1 MVEVH
6 GLTMRFGTQ
15 LLFEDINLSLDKGNR
30 YGLIGANGAGKST
43 FLKIL
48 SGEIEAS
55 SGEVLIDS
63 GLKVG
68 VLGQDQFAFE
78 NFTLKDAVLYGNK
91 RLYDAVKEKEKLY
104 LSEEFTD
111 EINERLS
118 ELEMIT
124 AEEDSTYQY
133 ETRCEKIL

>member
-68 VLGQDQFAFE
+68 VLGRSVCF
-78 NFTLKDAVLYGNK
+78 
-91 RLYDAVKEKEKLY
+91 
-104 LSEEFTD
+104 
-111 EINERLS
+111 
-118 ELEMIT
+118 
-124 AEEDSTYQY
+124 
-133 ETRCEKIL
+133 